1 MTNAFRLAWRHL
13 SFNRLRT
20 AILILCLTLAI
31 VLPLCMQLLV
41 TRFQTRLRD
50 RAASTPL
57 IIGASGSELNLVVNS
72 LYFDSAAPPMITMGA
87 FDYVRDS
94 GLATPIPLHIRYTAK
109 NDYRVVGTN
118 IEYFAFRRSKI
129 RQGTALQRLG
139 DCVLG
144 ATVAN
149 ELDLKPGDTLLSDSE
164 NVYDLAGSYP
174 LKMHVV
180 GVLAPSNT
188 PDDRA
193 VFVDIRT
200 AWIID
205 GIGHGH
211 QNVAKSHDED
221 VVLDRDEKNKTVT
234 ASAAIE
240 QFMEITDENLASF
253 HFHGK
258 PSDFPVTS
266 VIAVPGDKPSGIK
279 LMGRYVSDDSEHTI
293 AEPTEIVEQLLAI
306 VLRIRQFF
314 AVASWLIAVVTGLF
328 LVLVTLL
335 TLRLRQRE
343 MRTMF
348 KLGCSRG
355 TIAQLQIAELMIVLA
370 VSLLLASTI
379 AALVQHFGSDL
390 IRRIVF

>member
-20 AILILCLTLAI
+20 SILILCLTLAI

-41 TRFQTRLRD
+41 SRFQTRLRD

-57 IIGASGSELNLVVNS
+57 VIGAPGSELNLVVNS
-72 LYFDSAAPPMITMGA
+72 LYFDAAAPPMITMEA

-109 NDYRVVGTN
+109 KQYRIVGTN
-118 IEYFAFRRSKI
+118 IEYFAFRQSKI
-129 RQGTALQRLG
+129 RQGGPLQRLG

-144 ATVAN
+144 ATVAAD
-149 ELDLKPGDTLLSDSE
+149 LGLKPGDTLLSDSE

-174 LKMHVV
+174 LKMHIV

-193 VFVDIRT
+193 VFIDIQT

-211 QNVAKSHDED
+211 QNIAKSHDKD
-221 VVLDRDEKNKTVT
+221 LVLERDEQNKTVT

-240 QFMEITDENLASF
+240 QYMEITDENLATF

-258 PSDFPVTS
+258 PSDFPVSS
-266 VIAVPGDKPSGIK
+266 VIAVPKDKASGIK
-279 LMGRYVSDDSEHTI
+279 LLGRYVSDDSKHAI
-293 AEPTEIVEQLLAI
+293 AEPSEIVEQLLAI

-314 AVASWLIAVVTGLF
+314 SVASWLIGLVTALF
-328 LVLVTLL
+328 LLLVTLL

-343 MRTMF
+343 MQTMF
-348 KLGCSRG
+348 KLGCSKG
-355 TIAQLQIAELMIVLA
+355 TIAQLQIAELVIVLA
-370 VSLLLASTI
+370 VSLLLATGI
-379 AALVQHFGSDL
+379 AALVQHLGSDL
-390 IRRIVF
+390 IRRMVF

>member
-1 MTNAFRLAWRHL
+1 MTNAFRLSWRHL

-20 AILILCLTLAI
+20 SILILCLTLAI

-50 RAASTPL
+50 RASSTPL
-57 IIGASGSELNLVVNS
+57 VIGAPGSELNLVVNS
-72 LYFDSAAPPMITMGA
+72 LYFDSAAPPMITMEA

-118 IEYFAFRRSKI
+118 IEYFAFRKSKI
-129 RQGTALQRLG
+129 RQGRPLQQLG

-144 ATVAN
+144 ATVAT
-149 ELDLKPGDTLLSDSE
+149 ELDLEPGDTLLSDSE

-193 VFVDIRT
+193 VFIDVRT

-221 VVLDRDEKNKTVT
+221 VVLDRDEKNRTVT

-266 VIAVPGDKPSGIK
+266 VIAVPKDTASGIK
-279 LMGRYVSDDSEHTI
+279 LMGRYVSDDSKHTI
-293 AEPTEIVEQLLAI
+293 AEPAEIVEQLLAI

-314 AVASWLIAVVTGLF
+314 SVASWLIAVVTGLF

-343 MRTMF
+343 MQTMF
-348 KLGCSRG
+348 KLGCSKG
-355 TIAQLQIAELMIVLA
+355 TIVQLQIAELVIVLV
-370 VSLLLASTI
+370 VSLLLAGSI